1 MSPRAREICK
11 AYLNCP
17 LTPSSR
23 VLTMN
28 LMDMLSGG
36 DSPYDPLVQ
45 LMDEGAAE
53 PAQLMHLSHSH
64 IYYLPT
70 LLTTLQR
77 ELVEVV
83 ILMFRKEID
92 SISLEKQLRT
102 RISNLVD
109 APDDV
114 PSTLTPQF
122 SNFDKIRLLFDQLMI
137 IDKHPSLLVD
147 HFIPRKLI
155 LSELNERVLTLSSKL
170 QMIDRVVDGLIDGLK
185 RTNNSG
191 YHMLLVAQSA
201 REIELVEGLIIGKD
215 LYYQNLSNSKL
226 YDDKCPIPS
235 DLRGR
240 LVIYMITLSQ
250 LYNNYIPET
259 IGGAKWE
266 HLLLLLLLPEPR
278 SYRRRQAQMEYPVR
292 SQNSQ
297 FNLIMSLDTKLDPLS
312 PLLEFLRPEHHRTP
326 MIIPVPVNLIEHIVS
341 QLQEPLLLLTE
352 SYTQWQLQV
361 IEALIMN
368 WDNPIPCDESEFYL
382 KYYGANLNKLLPY
395 LLHWHE
401 LEEINLNDLME
412 PFNRQLG
419 MGFSTGA
426 MLAKLATIVDR
437 GLTLEQ
443 GELGVASTMILPL
456 RSFDYELFKLTLAE
470 ILNNKLINLSYQLQ
484 RIENS
489 TLMQWQSDQTKRQ
502 LEYDIK
508 EDDIAAKFRKLR
520 RVQEDAT
527 SVEQKLTRYELYYTK
542 YQLSKIEW
550 DSKINFLRA
559 SANKLDAQ
567 IREVVIP
574 GQQTKIKELSNELE
588 TLTDIHIKLDC
599 DYELLRE
606 KYQGTLAEAV
616 QLLLQ
621 LRQLKQKLKMIG
633 LKAEGSGA
641 TQLPLLMRRDATGE
655 ASIRLKRCRDENDF
669 LKGFIE
675 SRIDRVLAERH
686 EKDQANLG
694 GRRSRQGTPI

>member
-1 MSPRAREICK
+1 
-11 AYLNCP
+11 
-17 LTPSSR
+17 
-23 VLTMN
+23 MN

-36 DSPYDPLVQ
+36 DSPYDPSVQ

-53 PAQLMHLSHSH
+53 PAQSMHLSHSH

-83 ILMFRKEID
+83 ISMFRKEID
-92 SISLEKQLRT
+92 SISLEKQSRT

-114 PSTLTPQF
+114 PSTSTPQF

-155 LSELNERVLTLSSKL
+155 LSELNERVLTLSTKL

-185 RTNNSG
+185 STNNSG

-235 DLRGR
+235 DLGGR
-240 LVIYMITLSQ
+240 LVIYMITSSQ

-266 HLLLLLLLPEPR
+266 HSSSSSSPEPR

-297 FNLIMSLDTKLDPLS
+297 FNLIMSLDTKLDPSS
-312 PLLEFLRPEHHRTP
+312 PSLEFLRPEHHRTP
-326 MIIPVPVNLIEHIVS
+326 MIIPVPVNSIEHIVS
-341 QLQEPLLLLTE
+341 QLQEPSLSLTE

-401 LEEINLNDLME
+401 SEEINLSDLME

-437 GLTLEQ
+437 GSTLEQ

-456 RSFDYELFKLTLAE
+456 RSFDYESFKSTLAE
-470 ILNNKLINLSYQLQ
+470 ILNNKLINLSYQSQ
-484 RIENS
+484 SIENS
-489 TLMQWQSDQTKRQ
+489 TLMRWRSDQTKRQ

-527 SVEQKLTRYELYYTK
+527 SVEQKLTRYESYYTK

-559 SANKLDAQ
+559 SANKSGAQ

-599 DYELLRE
+599 DYESLRE
-606 KYQGTLAEAV
+606 KYQGTSADAV
-616 QLLLQ
+616 QLSSQ
-621 LRQLKQKLKMIG
+621 LRQLKQKLKMISS
-633 LKAEGSGA
+633 KAEGSGA
-641 TQLPLLMRRDATGE
+641 TQLPSSMRRDAMGE

-686 EKDQANLG
+686 EKDQANSG

>member
-1 MSPRAREICK
+1 
-11 AYLNCP
+11 
-17 LTPSSR
+17 
-23 VLTMN
+23 MN

-45 LMDEGAAE
+45 LMDEYAAE
-53 PAQLMHLSHSH
+53 PAQLLVSSHSH
-64 IYYLPT
+64 VHYLPT

-102 RISNLVD
+102 RISNLV
-109 APDDV
+109 AATEDV

-170 QMIDRVVDGLIDGLK
+170 QMIDRVVDGLINGL
-185 RTNNSG
+185 RNSNQLG

-226 YDDKCPIPS
+226 YDDKRPVPN
-235 DLRGR
+235 DLRGK

-259 IGGAKWE
+259 IGGVKKE
-266 HLLLLLLLPEPR
+266 CLPLLEPH
-278 SYRRRQAQMEYPVR
+278 SYRRRQVLLEQPVR
-292 SQNSQ
+292 SQKSQ
-297 FNLIMSLDTKLDPLS
+297 FNLIMSLDIKLDPLS
-312 PLLEFLRPEHHRTP
+312 PLLEFLRPEQHRTP
-326 MIIPVPVNLIEHIVS
+326 MIIPVPVNLIEHIVT
-341 QLQEPLLLLTE
+341 QLPEPLLLLTD

-361 IEALIMN
+361 IEAFIMN
-368 WDNPIPCDESEFYL
+368 WDNEVPSANSGFYL
-382 KYYGANLNKLLPY
+382 QQYGANLNKLMPY

-401 LEEINLNDLME
+401 LDHESLDDMMIPYNQRLS
-412 PFNRQLG
+412 

-426 MLAKLATIVDR
+426 MLAKLASIVDR
-437 GLTLEQ
+437 GLPLEQ
-443 GELGVASTMILPL
+443 GELGVVPTMILPL
-456 RSFDYELFKLTLAE
+456 QQFDYELFKLSLAE
-470 ILNNKLINLSYQLQ
+470 VLNSKLANLNTQVEK
-484 RIENS
+484 IECT
-489 TLMQWQSDQTKRQ
+489 TLTQWQLDQTKQQR
-502 LEYDIK
+502 EYDSK
-508 EDDIAAKFRKLR
+508 EDSIALKFRTLR
-520 RVQEDAT
+520 RSQDDAT
-527 SVEQKLTRYELYYTK
+527 SIEQKLTRYEQYYTK
-542 YQLSKIEW
+542 YQLAKIEW

-559 SANKLDAQ
+559 SKNKLDLQ
-567 IREVVIP
+567 IRDVVIP
-574 GQQTKIKELSNELE
+574 GQQAKIVELSKELE
-588 TLTDIHIKLDC
+588 TLTSTHIQLDR
-599 DYELLRE
+599 DYEMLRE
-606 KYQGTLAEAV
+606 LYQQTLAQAV

-621 LRQLKQKLKMIG
+621 LGQSKEELRGIKR
-633 LKAEGSGA
+633 KAEGPGA
-641 TQLPLLMRRDATGE
+641 TQLPLLIRKDTMGE
-655 ASIRLKRCRDENDF
+655 ASIQLKRCRDENDF

-675 SRIDRVLAERH
+675 SRIDRVMAERH

-694 GRRSRQGTPI
+694 GRRSRQGTPM